1 MKFELSDVQKVI
13 LNKISK
19 YDKISLFFHERPD
32 FDALGS
38 CYALKQFINDN
49 FDGKDIKVIGLD
61 TLDNDYLGGVF
72 EPELEPISQSFL
84 NESLGIV
91 SDTSNS
97 NRVYSGKHKFC
108 KELIR
113 VDHHPEVEIFAT
125 TEWVDPTYPAACQMW
140 AEIFFASNLILSATT
155 ASYLYAGI
163 ITDTGRFLHYN
174 TLPSTYFVTSKLIDT
189 GFNRAIIHNAVYT
202 KDKRELM
209 FSSYVIRKT
218 KIEDMVAY
226 AIIPKGAHEK
236 FGIKV
241 QYSMVHVL
249 NDIKDVMIWSTLYYD
264 ENEKGWKGSIRSN
277 NIPINH
283 IAERFNGGGH
293 KFAAG
298 FSLNSKQEYYLV
310 IDELKKYVKEI
321 IN

>member
-1 MKFELSDVQKVI
+1 MKFELSDLQKII
-13 LNKISK
+13 LNKIDK

-38 CYALKQFINDN
+38 CYALKEFINDN
-49 FDGKDIKVIGLD
+49 FKNKDVKVIGLD
-61 TLDNDYLGGVF
+61 TLDHDYLGGIF
-72 EPELEPISQSFL
+72 EPELEPISDSFL
-84 NESLGIV
+84 AESLGIV

-113 VDHHPEVEIFAT
+113 VDHHPEVENFAN

-140 AEIFFASNLILSATT
+140 AEIFFASGWTLSAKA
-155 ASYLYAGI
+155 ASYLYSGI

-174 TLPSTYFVTSKLIDT
+174 TLPSTYFVTSKLIGT
-189 GFNRAIIHNAVYT
+189 GFNRSIIHDSVYT
-202 KDKRELM
+202 KDKKELM
-209 FSSYVIRKT
+209 FSSFLIKKT

-226 AIIPKGAHEK
+226 ALIPRGSHKK
-236 FGIKV
+236 YGINI
-241 QYSMVHVL
+241 QLSMVHIL
-249 NDIKDVMIWSTLYYD
+249 NDIKGVMVWSTLYYD
-264 ENEKGWKGSIRSN
+264 ENAEGWKGSIRSN

-283 IAERFNGGGH
+283 IAEMFNGGGH
-293 KFAAG
+293 KFASG
-298 FSLNSKQEYYLV
+298 FSLESEKDYPKV
-310 IDELKKYVKEI
+310 IDTIKKYVKEI